1 MKYRLDKYLVDKGLC
16 RSRNQAQELITQGAV
31 EIQIGKDW
39 QKAGKASQTLPEG
52 TPLRIVDNELQ
63 RFVSRGA
70 LKLAGA
76 LDRIQN
82 KLNESGLETWDFSR
96 LSAVDVGQSTG
107 GFTHVLLDR
116 GIASVT
122 GVEVG
127 HDQLVE
133 EIRDN
138 PRVSVYEGVNAKH
151 LASWF
156 KSELEEHPGFDLAVM
171 DVSFISQ
178 TLILPEL
185 AKILKPGGKLVSLV
199 KPQFEVGPEGLGKG
213 GLVNNPGLYPEVE
226 KALKECCKTS
236 GLDVID
242 YFDSP
247 IKGGDGNREFF
258 IYARRRKTS
267 Q

>member
-1 MKYRLDKYLVDKGLC
+1 MLAVKNRLDKYLVDKGLC
-16 RSRNQAQELITQGAV
+16 RSRSQAQELIAQGSV

-39 QKAGKASQTLPEG
+39 QKAGKASLSVLEG
-52 TPLRIVDNELQ
+52 TPLRIMDNELQ

-76 LDRIQN
+76 LDHIQHN
-82 KLNESGLETWDFSR
+82 LKDSGSGLWD
-96 LSAVDVGQSTG
+96 LGCMTAIDVGQSTG

-127 HDQLVE
+127 HDQLAE
-133 EIRDN
+133 EIRKD
-138 PRVSVYEGVNAKH
+138 PRVSVYEGVNAKN
-151 LASWF
+151 LFLWF
-156 KSELEEHPGFDLAVM
+156 NDELEGHPGFDLAVM

-178 TLILPEL
+178 ILILPEL
-185 AKILKPGGKLVSLV
+185 AKVLKPGGKLVSLV

-213 GLVNNPGLYPEVE
+213 GLVNNPELYPIVE
-226 KALKECCKTS
+226 SSLRECCSNS
-236 GLDVID
+236 GLSVFD

-258 IYARRRKTS
+258 IYAIKTD
-267 Q
+267 